1 MGRQWVDPVDGQLW
15 GMGAMWVGE
24 VVREVTGCGVG
35 WLAGGVVGWVSE
47 INRPGAKWVDTGQR

>member
-24 VVREVTGCGVG
+24 FVREVTGCGVG

-47 INRPGAKWVDTGQR
+47 INRPGAK